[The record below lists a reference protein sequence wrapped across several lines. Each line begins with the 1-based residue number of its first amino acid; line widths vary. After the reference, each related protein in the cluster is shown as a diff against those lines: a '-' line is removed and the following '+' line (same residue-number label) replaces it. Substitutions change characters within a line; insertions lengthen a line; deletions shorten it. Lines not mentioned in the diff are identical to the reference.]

1 MLHPALSSG
10 GKVLGRCWGAGEVLG
25 VLGGAEEVLGV
36 LGRCWGD
43 RCWGGTGEVLGHWRQ
58 LGQLSYQC
66 VYGCH
71 SVNWGP
77 IVHLLRSINIRLSIF

>member
-10 GKVLGRCWGAGEVLG
+10 GEVLGRCWGAGGAGEVLG
-25 VLGGAEEVLGV
+25 RCWGVLGV
-36 LGRCWGD
+36 LGRY
-43 RCWGGTGEVLGHWRQ
+43 WGGTGEVLGHWRQ

-66 VYGCH
+66 VYGCR